1 MEKNYTKKDIA
12 GTDTKQVSP
21 TSEKVS
27 SPIFQKRQH
36 WCFMENG
43 RIRKFDSKVE
53 AEKALKE

>member
-1 MEKNYTKKDIA
+1 MTGSDTKK
-12 GTDTKQVSP
+12 VSN
-21 TSEKVS
+21 TEEVS

-36 WCFMENG
+36 WCFMKNG

>member
-1 MEKNYTKKDIA
+1 MEKNYTKKDMT
-12 GTDTKQVSP
+12 GSDTKKVS
-21 TSEKVS
+21 EEVS